1 MMMRA
6 HLYILIITMY
16 MVIPIIIV
24 LATVHMI
31 RGIMIIIGIVIIM
44 VPVGAVDIILPG
56 TITGIRML

>member
-1 MMMRA
+1 
-6 HLYILIITMY
+6 